1 MKLITAIVRP
11 EKVND
16 VLAALFEA
24 DVRGLTVST
33 ARGHGGETEEVETYR
48 GTKVMMALVDKV
60 RIEIG
65 VSDHFV
71 SLAVDAIVRSARTGG
86 VGDGKIFVTDVG
98 RVVRIRTG
106 EQDVE
111 AVTPVNPE
119 EPSLSYIDSHS

>member
-24 DVRGLTVST
+24 DVRGLTVSP

-48 GTKVMMALVDKV
+48 GTKVMMGLVEKV

-65 VSDHFV
+65 VSDHLRAAPWTP
-71 SLAVDAIVRSARTGG
+71 SSSPRAQAASATARSSSRT
-86 VGDGKIFVTDVG
+86 
-98 RVVRIRTG
+98 
-106 EQDVE
+106 
-111 AVTPVNPE
+111 
-119 EPSLSYIDSHS
+119 